1 MIAHVRDVEKPH
13 NILIIIVEVSPN
25 RITGFRPN
33 MSDALPHIMA
43 VTHWLR
49 LNTALVIP
57 IYP

>member
-13 NILIIIVEVSPN
+13 KILMIIVEVKPH

-33 MSDALPHIMA
+33 MSDALPHTMA
-43 VTHWLR
+43 VIHWLR

-57 IYP
+57 KCL

>member
-13 NILIIIVEVSPN
+13 NILMIIVEVSPS

-43 VTHWLR
+43 VTLWLR

-57 IYP
+57 TNP